1 MNSKQVKHLLQQKSK
16 NLFTIPPD
24 MLVFD
29 AIQLMVDKNLGS
41 LLVVKDG
48 KFAGLFTERDYTRKV
63 IVKGR
68 SSREIT
74 VGEIMETH
82 PSTITSEDNIS
93 DCMSKM
99 TGGVRYLPV
108 LDNNQLVGLVSI
120 GDLVKFIIDE
130 QKNIIDNLQDYITRQ

>member
-1 MNSKQVKHLLQQKSK
+1 MITKQVKHLLQQKQK
-16 NLFTIPPD
+16 NLFTISPD

-29 AIQLMVDKNLGS
+29 AINLMVDKNLGS

-48 KFAGLFTERDYTRKV
+48 KFAGIFTERDYTRKV

-68 SSREIT
+68 SSKEIS
-74 VGEIMETH
+74 VGEIMENK
-82 PSTITSEDNIS
+82 PSTISSEDSIT

-108 LDNNQLVGLVSI
+108 LDNNELVGLVSI
-120 GDLVKFIIDE
+120 GDLVKFIIEE
-130 QKNIIDNLQDYITRQ
+130 QKNIIDNLQDYITRG